1 MKSSTKALA
10 HVLATAV
17 EAKLGESTE
26 QSKKFR
32 KTIEKSTKKL
42 AKRLAKQVKK
52 EKKKKHAEPTI
63 DMDVVK
69 AEEKAG

>member
-32 KTIEKSTKKL
+32 KTVEKSTKKL

-52 EKKKKHAEPTI
+52 EKKKHDTPTI
-63 DMDVVK
+63 DMDVIK